1 MAAEAGKMDQR
12 SLKGKAVM
20 VTGASSGIG
29 REICLDLAA
38 AGCKIVAAARRVD
51 RLKALCDEINGSSNT
66 VQAVVMELDVS
77 RKSPAIEAAVHD
89 AWNAFG
95 RIDAL
100 VNNAGVRGGVYTAVD
115 WSEEEWDRIMT
126 TNLTGLW
133 LVSKHVCIRMR
144 DAKRK
149 GSVINISSNG
159 GTVRGLLPGSLAYVA
174 SKTGVNSITRV
185 MALEMGRYGIRTNSV
200 SPGIFKS
207 EITER
212 LMEKEW
218 LGKVMRRTVPLGTF
232 GTVNPAITSLIRYL
246 VDDAS
251 EYVNG
256 NDYIVDAGA
265 TLPGVPLFS
274 SL

>member
-1 MAAEAGKMDQR
+1 MSTTACELRWRVHGGGLVR
-12 SLKGKAVM
+12 
-20 VTGASSGIG
+20 G
-29 REICLDLAA
+29 RVGQDHHHQP
-38 AGCKIVAAARRVD
+38 D
-51 RLKALCDEINGSSNT
+51 RF
-66 VQAVVMELDVS
+66 V
-77 RKSPAIEAAVHD
+77 
-89 AWNAFG
+89 
-95 RIDAL
+95 
-100 VNNAGVRGGVYTAVD
+100 AGVEARVHTHARGEAEGRGDQHLIHRRHCTRPAPGIARLRCIQNRRELHHEGELAMSTSPSTSLGIVQTG
-115 WSEEEWDRIMT
+115 EEH
-126 TNLTGLW
+126 LS
-133 LVSKHVCIRMR
+133 LVKPVQ
-144 DAKRK
+144 
-149 GSVINISSNG
+149 
-159 GTVRGLLPGSLAYVA
+159 
-174 SKTGVNSITRV
+174 V